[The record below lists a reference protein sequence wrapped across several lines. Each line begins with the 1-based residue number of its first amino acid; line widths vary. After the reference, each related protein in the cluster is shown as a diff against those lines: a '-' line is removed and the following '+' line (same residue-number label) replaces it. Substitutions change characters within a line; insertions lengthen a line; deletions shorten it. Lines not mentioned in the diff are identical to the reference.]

1 MDVPVPGIIVRL
13 DSGDDRRVDKEEFT
27 SDKLK
32 STLEK
37 VEKAVTLID
46 AEHQIFVF
54 LMFSP
59 TGHWPRVNVL

>member
-1 MDVPVPGIIVRL
+1 MD
-13 DSGDDRRVDKEEFT
+13 KAEFT

-54 LMFSP
+54 LMWPP
-59 TGHWPRVNVL
+59 TGH

>member
-27 SDKLK
+27 SENMK

-37 VEKAVTLID
+37 VTKFILDTLHCLRSTLYVWLLSHHCTI
-46 AEHQIFVF
+46 QY
-54 LMFSP
+54 L
-59 TGHWPRVNVL
+59 

>member
-1 MDVPVPGIIVRL
+1 MSDHCMDVPVPGIIVRL

-37 VEKAVTLID
+37 VEKAVTLTD

-59 TGHWPRVNVL
+59 TGH